1 MAAGTNPVELLIWGT
16 AGNTLGGL
24 FNYGVGSMG
33 REEWIARWTK
43 VAPDKLERGKQWV
56 RRYGAWAGLLAW
68 VPVIG
73 SIITVALGFLRVNL
87 LYSLITFATGKF
99 IRYWLI
105 VRAYIAI

>member
-1 MAAGTNPVELLIWGT
+1 MGAALRRMGRT
-16 AGNTLGGL
+16 AG
-24 FNYGVGSMG
+24 
-33 REEWIARWTK
+33 R
-43 VAPDKLERGKQWV
+43 
-56 RRYGAWAGLLAW
+56 

-73 SIITVALGFLRVNL
+73 SVITVALGFLRVNL

>member
-1 MAAGTNPVELLIWGT
+1 MDTIITPL
-16 AGNTLGGL
+16 
-24 FNYGVGSMG
+24 
-33 REEWIARWTK
+33 
-43 VAPDKLERGKQWV
+43 
-56 RRYGAWAGLLAW
+56 AGLLAW

-73 SIITVALGFLRVNL
+73 SVITVALGFLRVNL